1 MPVIDL
7 RSDTVTQ
14 PSAAMRRAMADAEVG
29 DDVFG
34 DDPTV
39 NRLQALAA
47 ERLGTEAALFVPSG
61 TQSNLVGLL
70 THCARGDE
78 YIVGQQAH
86 TYKYEGGGA
95 AVLGGIQPQP
105 ITVESDG
112 TLAVERI
119 REFVKPLDDHFA
131 RTRLVSIE
139 NTIGGKALPM
149 AYLSEVR
156 ALVDE
161 LGLALHLDGARLMN
175 AAVHHGVDATDI
187 TRHVDT
193 VSLCLSK
200 GLGAPVGSV
209 LAGPADFV
217 EQAHRWRKVVGGGMR
232 QAGVLAAAG
241 IVALTEHVDRLADDH
256 ANASALAD
264 GLGRIDG
271 TKVSASTNMVM
282 FQLPDDAPAD
292 IVEQLGERGVRVLPP
307 SAQGGMRLV
316 THLDVAAD
324 DIDVVV
330 GAFADVLA
338 GRTAASSS
346 R

>member
-1 MPVIDL
+1 VPTIDL

-14 PSAAMRRAMADAEVG
+14 PTPAMRRAMADAEVG

-39 NRLQALAA
+39 NRLQDLVA
-47 ERLGTEAALFVPSG
+47 ERLGKEAALFVPSG
-61 TQSNLVGLL
+61 TQSNLVALL

-105 ITVESDG
+105 IAIEADG
-112 TLAVERI
+112 TLAVDRI
-119 REFVKPLDDHFA
+119 RAFVKPHDDHFA

-139 NTIGGKALPM
+139 NTISGKALPM
-149 AYLSEVR
+149 AYLPDVR
-156 ALVDE
+156 SLVDE

-175 AAVHHGVDATDI
+175 AVVFHGVDPTDI

-209 LAGPADFV
+209 LAGPADFI

-241 IVALTEHVDRLADDH
+241 IVAVTEHVDRLADDH
-256 ANASALAD
+256 ANAAALAE
-264 GLGRIDG
+264 GLGALGGVETSVD
-271 TKVSASTNMVM
+271 TNMVM
-282 FQLPDDAPAD
+282 VSLPDDAPAD
-292 IVEQLGERGVRVLPP
+292 LVGELGARGVRVLAP
-307 SAQGGMRLV
+307 SAQGVMRLV
-316 THLDVAAD
+316 THLDVQAD
-324 DIDVVV
+324 DIAAVVE
-330 GAFADVLA
+330 AFAEALSERPA
-338 GRTAASSS
+338 MSSP